1 MRILLVSTQDYI
13 HHPVPSRHHYLFEEL
28 ATRHEVH
35 VPHFHVSRAPERET
49 RLRVH
54 EATRFPVENPLLHY
68 TLNAPDHY
76 RVLSRVIRDEAI
88 DVVVAAHV
96 LAGAA
101 VINAARR
108 RGVPVLFDLKD
119 WFPDSAAAYYES
131 PALKRLI
138 RRSVLEI
145 VKYNLDRS
153 NRITTVSPGLVEKL
167 AGFGYDADL
176 ITNGVDTRLF
186 RPLDGGPVREAH
198 GIAPGD
204 YVIGFAGSVERWY
217 ALDRVI
223 EAMPAVLDRV
233 PEAVLLI
240 VGGSLFTGYLPE
252 LRALAERLGIADRV
266 RFAGA
271 QPYAALPGFIGAM
284 DVCTIPLSPPQ
295 WVDIALPNKFFE
307 YSACGKPI
315 LTTPIPDVQ
324 RIGGSHLHVYRDYDE
339 FVEQAAALAAERP
352 RYDTDMS
359 SYDWRTKAAAIEAI
373 LQEMA
378 GQ

>member
-101 VINAARR
+101 VISAARR

-153 NRITTVSPGLVEKL
+153 DRITTVSPGLVEKL

-186 RPLDGGPVREAH
+186 RLLDGGREAH